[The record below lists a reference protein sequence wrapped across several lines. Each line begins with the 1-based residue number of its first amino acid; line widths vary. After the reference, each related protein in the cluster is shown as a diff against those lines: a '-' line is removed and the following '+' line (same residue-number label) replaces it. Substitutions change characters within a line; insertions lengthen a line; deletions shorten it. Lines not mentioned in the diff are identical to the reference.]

1 MCVFHSSSDCQ
12 MLMCVFVFHGMW
24 CGREVVDVR
33 CLSACLCF
41 MACGVAEKRW
51 MSGAARNR
59 TLKLHC
65 TGLQQSGPPHDLN
78 SIFDI

>member
-1 MCVFHSSSDCQ
+1 MDSQVDDTYS
-12 MLMCVFVFHGMW
+12 FHGMW
-24 CGREVVDVR
+24 CGREEVDVR